1 MRLFELTEAGGKFI
15 FGRGGKPG
23 GSHKGQISRKF
34 RCVSGPRK
42 GRIFAKMS
50 TCHAPIDAQKKKTMT
65 VTRSKAP
72 KLAAKKSMFTKRGS
86 GVSRA
91 VLSKNKAKA
100 PKRAKVQKRKR

>member
-1 MRLFELTEAGGKFI
+1 
-15 FGRGGKPG
+15 
-23 GSHKGQISRKF
+23 
-34 RCVSGPRK
+34 
-42 GRIFAKMS
+42 
-50 TCHAPIDAQKKKTMT
+50 MT

-91 VLSKNKAKA
+91 VLSKNRAKA

>member
-1 MRLFELTEAGGKFI
+1 MYLRELTETTSIEEGATSIYGRKGGKNV
-15 FGRGGKPG
+15 R
-23 GSHKGQISRKF
+23 RY
-34 RCVSGPRK
+34 RCNSGPRK
-42 GRIFAKMS
+42 GRIVAKMS

-91 VLSKNKAKA
+91 VLSKNRAKA